1 MQCIIVTLKFHLHV
15 TFCDD
20 FLSPHMG
27 KSYDIS
33 RENLL
38 ADRDDISRE
47 NLLADRMTFMI
58 FDLRISLLFEP
69 HHAKRVFGDFRR
81 GKIQTNMRSY
91 RS

>member
-47 NLLADRMTFMI
+47 NLLADRM
-58 FDLRISLLFEP
+58 
-69 HHAKRVFGDFRR
+69 K
-81 GKIQTNMRSY
+81 
-91 RS
+91 